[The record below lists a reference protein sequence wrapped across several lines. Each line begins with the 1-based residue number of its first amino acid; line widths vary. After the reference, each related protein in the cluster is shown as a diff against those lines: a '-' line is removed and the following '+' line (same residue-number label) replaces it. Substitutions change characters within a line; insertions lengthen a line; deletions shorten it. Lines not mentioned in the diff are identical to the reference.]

1 MDISTL
7 LDNFL
12 HAISNII
19 NTITNILLI
28 SIDIPGIGNTS
39 LLLILLGSTFLLIL
53 TYKVIRWL
61 I

>member
-19 NTITNILLI
+19 NSITNVLLI

-39 LLLILLGSTFLLIL
+39 LLLILLGSTFLIIL

>member
-7 LDNFL
+7 IDNFL

-19 NTITNILLI
+19 NAITNVLLI

-39 LLLILLGSTFLLIL
+39 LLLILLGSAFLVIL

>member
-1 MDISTL
+1 MEISTL

-19 NTITNILLI
+19 NAITNVLLI

-39 LLLILLGSTFLLIL
+39 LLLILLGSAFLIIL

>member
-1 MDISTL
+1 MEISTL
-7 LDNFL
+7 IDNFL

-19 NTITNILLI
+19 NAITNVLLI

-39 LLLILLGSTFLLIL
+39 LLLILLGSAFLIIL

>member
-7 LDNFL
+7 IDNFL

-19 NTITNILLI
+19 NAITNVLLI
-28 SIDIPGIGNTS
+28 SIDIPVIGNTS
-39 LLLILLGSTFLLIL
+39 LLLILLGSAFLVIL

>member
-1 MDISTL
+1 MEISTL

-19 NTITNILLI
+19 NAITNVLLI
-28 SIDIPGIGNTS
+28 SIDVPGIGNTS
-39 LLLILLGSTFLLIL
+39 LLLILLGSAFLIIL

>member
-1 MDISTL
+1 MEISTL

-19 NTITNILLI
+19 NAITSVLLI
-28 SIDIPGIGNTS
+28 TIDIPGIGNTS
-39 LLLILLGSTFLLIL
+39 LLLIILGGSFLLIL

>member
-1 MDISTL
+1 MEISTL

-19 NTITNILLI
+19 NAITNVLLI
-28 SIDIPGIGNTS
+28 SIDLPGIGNTS
-39 LLLILLGSTFLLIL
+39 LLLILLGSAFLIIL

-61 I
+61 V

>member
-19 NTITNILLI
+19 NTITNVLMI

-39 LLLILLGSTFLLIL
+39 LLLILLGGTFLIIL

-61 I
+61 V